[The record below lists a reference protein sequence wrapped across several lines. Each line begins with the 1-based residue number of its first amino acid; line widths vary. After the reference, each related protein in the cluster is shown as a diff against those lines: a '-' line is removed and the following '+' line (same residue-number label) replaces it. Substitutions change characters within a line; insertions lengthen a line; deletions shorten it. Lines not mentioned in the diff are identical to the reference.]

1 MNLKQGEGMRK
12 TVNIC
17 GKVFNIKAFVEYQ
30 KAAVASRE
38 VINRKTGTV
47 TVFSFDKGEGL
58 SEHTAPFDALVCVLD
73 GKVLITISGRPS
85 MLKQGEFI
93 VLPAG
98 KPHALKSITK
108 FKMMLVMI
116 SS

>member
-1 MNLKQGEGMRK
+1 MKKAADLR
-12 TVNIC
+12 
-17 GKVFNIKAFVEYQ
+17 GKIFNTKAFVEYQ
-30 KAAVASRE
+30 KSAVVSRE
-38 VINRKTGTV
+38 LINKKTGTV

-73 GKVLITISGRPS
+73 GKVSITISGKS
-85 MLKQGEFI
+85 YVLMQGEFLL
-93 VLPAG
+93 LPAG

-116 SS
+116 RS